1 MDNDTVNQKN
11 AKVWAALSAHV
22 SRGEEAVALLE
33 QVFYDCLLGTMGN
46 MTEEQMKV
54 YCRVANFVGHD
65 DGE

>member
-1 MDNDTVNQKN
+1 VQIKRKQLRK
-11 AKVWAALSAHV
+11 AKPENV
-22 SRGEEAVALLE
+22 RVALLE